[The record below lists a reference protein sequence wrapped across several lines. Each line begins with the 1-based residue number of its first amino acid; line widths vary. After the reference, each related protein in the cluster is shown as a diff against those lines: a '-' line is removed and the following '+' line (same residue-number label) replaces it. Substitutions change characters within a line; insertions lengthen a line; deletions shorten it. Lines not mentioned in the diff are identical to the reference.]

1 MVALVTGGG
10 RGIGRAIALESAA
23 NGWKVAI
30 AARSEDELD
39 KTKKLAKRRT
49 LAVAADVADPAAVK
63 SLVARVEKELGPI
76 TLLVNNAGMGT
87 PLGPFWENDAAEWW
101 RCQEVNVRGPMLLC
115 REIVP
120 GMVARRSGCII
131 NVASGAGTNPFQGLS
146 AYVVSK
152 TALIRFSEQLALEL
166 KPHGVSVFPIRPGV
180 VRTRMLEESRGRL
193 PFIQQFLDR
202 GVDVPPEVPARLVLK
217 LASGCADALS
227 GRLFS
232 IDDDVD
238 EMVRRAE
245 EVRASDRYL
254 LRMQKL

>member
-1 MVALVTGGG
+1 LGLA
-10 RGIGRAIALESAA
+10 E
-23 NGWKVAI
+23 NGWGVAI
-30 AARSEDELD
+30 AARSADELD
-39 KTKKLAKRRT
+39 ETAKLSKGRM
-49 LAVAADVADPAAVK
+49 LAVATDVADASAVK
-63 SLVARVEKELGPI
+63 ALVQRVEQSLGPV
-76 TLLVNNAGMGT
+76 TLLINNAGTGT
-87 PLGPFWENDAAEWW
+87 PLGPFWENDPVEWW

-120 GMVARRSGCII
+120 GMVARRAGCII
-131 NVASGAGTNPFQGLS
+131 NVASGAGTNTFPDLS

-217 LASGCADALS
+217 LASGCADSLS

-238 EMVRRAE
+238 EMVQRAE
-245 EVRASDRYL
+245 EIHASDRYL